1 MKTFFL
7 FLFLTSS
14 QFAQAENLLV
24 NGGFDSDLSGW
35 TIKNAA
41 GAISWSNIDEFNQP
55 DSGSLRMEE
64 SGEFGPWVEQCV
76 NIDPAIIPSLSIRH
90 FMPETVTSLFAAVYI
105 ELIGYPVANSCTG
118 STLYRVSNGLDNDGA
133 HEWRSLSVK
142 GEAGASS
149 VAVWIYV
156 VGPGSTDYVAHIDNV
171 FLGDRQFADGF
182 ESPPGKSIGN

>member
-1 MKTFFL
+1 MKALLL

-14 QFAQAENLLV
+14 QFAWADNLLV
-24 NGGFDSDLSGW
+24 NEGFDTDLSGW

-55 DSGSLRMEE
+55 DSGSMRMLE
-64 SGEFGPWVEQCV
+64 SGEFGPWVEQCITI
-76 NIDPAIIPSLSIRH
+76 NPAIIPGFSIRH
-90 FMPETVTSLFAAVYI
+90 FMPETVTSPFAAVYI

-118 STLYRVSNGLDNDGA
+118 TALYRVSNRLDNDGV
-133 HEWRSLSVK
+133 HDWRSLSVK

-156 VGPGSTDYVAHIDNV
+156 AGPGSTDYVAHIDNA

-182 ESPPGKSIGN
+182 ESPPGN